1 MARLIDRKI
10 NKSMEIDRIMY
21 VVRDRKMDRWLQ
33 INRQVDQRD
42 RLTAKFR
49 EGGRD

>member
-21 VVRDRKMDRWLQ
+21 VVRDRKMDGYR
-33 INRQVDQRD
+33 
-42 RLTAKFR
+42 
-49 EGGRD
+49 